1 MLNWE
6 SLWSVYKF
14 ASVIGS
20 GNFGN
25 GGCKFSELAE
35 TAGVG
40 TVRSP
45 GQENGMNNEFS
56 TLYSAKQKLLMHNE

>member
-25 GGCKFSELAE
+25 GGCKFSELSE
-35 TAGVG
+35 TAGAG

-45 GQENGMNNEFS
+45 RHEKGMNNEFS
-56 TLYSAKQKLLMHNE
+56 TLNLVK